1 MRRNHVFRLI
11 KRVLY
16 TGIGA
21 GLGASVCYPEEAN
34 EAMVTVEKEAKK
46 AVDMVQ
52 TLANGGETV
61 EASENWWLC
70 VNTLLKMT
78 AFYLSC
84 P

>member
-1 MRRNHVFRLI
+1 M
-11 KRVLY
+11 
-16 TGIGA
+16 
-21 GLGASVCYPEEAN
+21 CYPEEAN

-52 TLANGGETV
+52 ALANGGETV
-61 EASENWWLC
+61 EASDYLLLC

>member
-1 MRRNHVFRLI
+1 M
-11 KRVLY
+11 
-16 TGIGA
+16 GA
-21 GLGASVCYPEEAN
+21 TVCYPEEAN

-61 EASENWWLC
+61 EASENLWPC
-70 VNTLLKMT
+70 VNTLLKIV

-84 P
+84 PISLV

>member
-1 MRRNHVFRLI
+1 M
-11 KRVLY
+11 
-16 TGIGA
+16 
-21 GLGASVCYPEEAN
+21 CYPEEAN

-61 EASENWWLC
+61 EASENLWPC
-70 VNTLLKMT
+70 VNTLLKIV

-84 P
+84 PISLV

>member
-1 MRRNHVFRLI
+1 M
-11 KRVLY
+11 
-16 TGIGA
+16 
-21 GLGASVCYPEEAN
+21 GASVCYPEEAN

-61 EASENWWLC
+61 EASENLWPC
-70 VNTLLKMT
+70 VNTLLKIV

-84 P
+84 PISLV